1 MEEVAAVISHVNAAH
16 TQTVAPNNI
25 GNITDVLGEQKLPQ
39 NADPASGG
47 ANNPIDNKQESVT
60 LAQPPIM
67 RTDKPTTL
75 KLLKAET
82 DEQRIN
88 GYKAFLAL
96 SDSVLNSY
104 LDFFIQPHSTRII
117 WSMHR
122 IIYIFTLLSGK
133 LTLYYDMELKTKLSK
148 DSTGGKAIT
157 TSTIITK
164 NRIFVPIIPEMEDY
178 FDIKEGSR
186 KFVVRFDD
194 ISS

>member
-1 MEEVAAVISHVNAAH
+1 
-16 TQTVAPNNI
+16 
-25 GNITDVLGEQKLPQ
+25 
-39 NADPASGG
+39 
-47 ANNPIDNKQESVT
+47 
-60 LAQPPIM
+60 
-67 RTDKPTTL
+67 
-75 KLLKAET
+75 
-82 DEQRIN
+82 
-88 GYKAFLAL
+88 
-96 SDSVLNSY
+96 
-104 LDFFIQPHSTRII
+104 
-117 WSMHR
+117 MHR

-164 NRIFVPIIPEMEDY
+164 NRIFVPIIPEMEEY

>member
-1 MEEVAAVISHVNAAH
+1 MEEVAAVINHVTAAH

-39 NADPASGG
+39 NAEPASGG
-47 ANNPIDNKQESVT
+47 ANNLTDNKQDTVA

-75 KLLKAET
+75 KILKAET

-164 NRIFVPIIPEMEDY
+164 NRIFVPIIPEMEEY

>member
-1 MEEVAAVISHVNAAH
+1 
-16 TQTVAPNNI
+16 
-25 GNITDVLGEQKLPQ
+25 
-39 NADPASGG
+39 
-47 ANNPIDNKQESVT
+47 
-60 LAQPPIM
+60 
-67 RTDKPTTL
+67 
-75 KLLKAET
+75 
-82 DEQRIN
+82 
-88 GYKAFLAL
+88 
-96 SDSVLNSY
+96 
-104 LDFFIQPHSTRII
+104 
-117 WSMHR
+117 MHR

-148 DSTGGKAIT
+148 DSTGGKTIT